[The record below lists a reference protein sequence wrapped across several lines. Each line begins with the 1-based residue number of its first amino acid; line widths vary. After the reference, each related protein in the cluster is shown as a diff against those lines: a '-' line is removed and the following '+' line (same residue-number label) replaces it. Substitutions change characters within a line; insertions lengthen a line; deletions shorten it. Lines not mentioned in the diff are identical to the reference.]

1 MTGDQLDTLR
11 ESLSDAHQDD
21 SSYSLPETPS
31 DFDRLTTTQILRLY
45 RKIARANL
53 HPHSSRIEMEL
64 TARLAIALAEHKE
77 SSDRAATRL
86 ERLTWAL
93 VGLTVV
99 IAVLTVALVLGD
111 G

>member
-1 MTGDQLDTLR
+1 
-11 ESLSDAHQDD
+11 
-21 SSYSLPETPS
+21 
-31 DFDRLTTTQILRLY
+31 
-45 RKIARANL
+45 
-53 HPHSSRIEMEL
+53 MEL